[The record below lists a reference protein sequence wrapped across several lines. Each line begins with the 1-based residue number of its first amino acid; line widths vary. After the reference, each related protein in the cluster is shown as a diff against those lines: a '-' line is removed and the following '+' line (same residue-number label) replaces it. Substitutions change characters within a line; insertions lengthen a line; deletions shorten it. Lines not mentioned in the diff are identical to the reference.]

1 MFVHKD
7 IIIVFLFLFVVS
19 LILLIIFIKDLKII
33 SKSLQ
38 NFKGN
43 AVRSDKVFFFNLFQP
58 LIFNL
63 NLIIK
68 NLNEKS
74 KFSRLRI
81 FFYDYFFQFF
91 PDPLL
96 IIDQNNI
103 IIEMNEQAI
112 DFFGEDSKQKN
123 IFSAIRIPELS
134 SLIDES
140 VKQKKPVEKELNLIY
155 PKEKIFNIW
164 VSGRRDL
171 GKNKLN
177 FIRLFDATSQ
187 HNIQNI
193 QRDFIANASHE
204 LKTPIASIIGYC
216 ETLINESPK
225 KNSKKEEFLKTMFN
239 EASRMSSLVKDL
251 LSLTRIERI
260 EYIPP
265 EGKVNLNEIL
275 ENIRKICK
283 ERKFL
288 SKTKY
293 QFSIPKRKTE
303 IIGDESELEQVFFNI
318 IENALTH
325 SQSKKPVLIKL
336 MTKLNTVVFLVQD
349 FGIGISNQ
357 NIPMLTKRFYRIDTS
372 RPRDTGHTGLGLSIV
387 KHILNRHNAQLN
399 IQSEVNK
406 GSSFSITF
414 EKYKSS

>member
-1 MFVHKD
+1 M
-7 IIIVFLFLFVVS
+7 
-19 LILLIIFIKDLKII
+19 KDLKII

-38 NFKGN
+38 NFKGK
-43 AVRSDKVFFFNLFQP
+43 SISPSKVFFFSLFQP
-58 LIFNL
+58 IIFNL

-68 NLNEKS
+68 KLNDKS

-81 FFYDYFFQFF
+81 FFYDYFFKFF

-103 IIEMNEQAI
+103 IIEMNEQAV
-112 DFFGEDSKQKN
+112 DFFGENSKNRN
-123 IFSAIRIPELS
+123 IFSTLRIPELS

-155 PKEKIFNIW
+155 PKEKVFNIW

-171 GKNKLN
+171 GANKLS
-177 FIRLFDATSQ
+177 FIRLFDTTSQ
-187 HNIQNI
+187 HNIQDI

-216 ETLINESPK
+216 EALLDESSNK
-225 KNSKKEEFLKTMFN
+225 SSKKEDFLKTMSN
-239 EASRMSSLVKDL
+239 EANRMSSLVKDL

-260 EYIPP
+260 EHSPP
-265 EGKVNLNEIL
+265 EEEVNLIEIVK
-275 ENIRKICK
+275 NVRKTCK

-288 SKTKY
+288 SNIKY
-293 QFSIPKRKTE
+293 KFSIPKGKIK
-303 IIGDESELEQVFFNI
+303 IIGDKIELQQVFFNI
-318 IENALTH
+318 IENAITH
-325 SQSKKPVLIKL
+325 SQSKKPIEVKL
-336 MTKLNTVVFLVQD
+336 MSKLKKAIFVVED

-357 NIPMLTKRFYRIDTS
+357 NIPMLTKRFYRIDSS

-387 KHILNRHNAQLN
+387 KHILNRHNAELN
-399 IQSEVNK
+399 IQSEISK

-414 EKYKSS
+414 NKL

>member
-1 MFVHKD
+1 MFIHKD
-7 IIIVFLFLFVVS
+7 IIIVFLFIF
-19 LILLIIFIKDLKII
+19 LILLTLLVIFIKDLKII

-38 NFKGN
+38 SFKGKSI
-43 AVRSDKVFFFNLFQP
+43 RSDKIFFFNLFQP
-58 LIFNL
+58 IIFNT
-63 NLIIK
+63 NLIINK
-68 NLNEKS
+68 LNEKS
-74 KFSRLRI
+74 KSSRLRI

-103 IIEMNEQAI
+103 IIEMNEEAI
-112 DFFGEDSKQKN
+112 EFFGEDSKQKN
-123 IFSAIRIPELS
+123 IFSTLRIPELS

-140 VKQKKPVEKELNLIY
+140 VKQRRPIEKELNLIY
-155 PKEKIFNIW
+155 PREKVFNIW

-171 GKNKLN
+171 GKNKLS
-177 FIRLFDATSQ
+177 FIRLFDTTSQ
-187 HNIQNI
+187 HNIQDI

-204 LKTPIASIIGYC
+204 LKTPITSIIGYC
-216 ETLINESPK
+216 ETLLEESSK
-225 KNSKKEEFLKTMFN
+225 KNSKKEEFLKTISN
-239 EASRMSSLVKDL
+239 EANRMSSLVRDL

-260 EYIPP
+260 EHSPP
-265 EGKVNLNEIL
+265 EEKVNLVEIL
-275 ENIRKICK
+275 KNVKKIFK

-293 QFSIPKRKTE
+293 NISIPKRRVG
-303 IIGDESELEQVFFNI
+303 IIGDELELQQVFVNI
-318 IENALTH
+318 IENAITH
-325 SQSKKPVLIKL
+325 SQSKKPVQIKL
-336 MTKLNTVVFLVQD
+336 IQKSKTVIFQVQD

-399 IQSEVNK
+399 IQSEINK
-406 GSSFSITF
+406 GSIFSITF
-414 EKYKSS
+414 HKV

>member
-1 MFVHKD
+1 M
-7 IIIVFLFLFVVS
+7 
-19 LILLIIFIKDLKII
+19 KDLKII

-38 NFKGN
+38 NFKGK
-43 AVRSDKVFFFNLFQP
+43 SISPSKVFFFSLFQP
-58 LIFNL
+58 IIFNL

-68 NLNEKS
+68 KLNDKS

-81 FFYDYFFQFF
+81 FFYDYFFKFF

-103 IIEMNEQAI
+103 IIEMNEQAV
-112 DFFGEDSKQKN
+112 DFFGENSKNRN
-123 IFSAIRIPELS
+123 IFSTLRIPELS

-155 PKEKIFNIW
+155 PKEKVFNIW

-171 GKNKLN
+171 GANKLS
-177 FIRLFDATSQ
+177 FIRLFDTTSQ
-187 HNIQNI
+187 HNIQDI

-216 ETLINESPK
+216 EALLDESSNK
-225 KNSKKEEFLKTMFN
+225 SSKKEDFLKTMSN
-239 EASRMSSLVKDL
+239 EANRMSSLVKDL

-260 EYIPP
+260 EHSPP
-265 EGKVNLNEIL
+265 EEEVNLIEIVK
-275 ENIRKICK
+275 NVRKTCK

-288 SKTKY
+288 SNTKY
-293 QFSIPKRKTE
+293 KFSIPKGKIK
-303 IIGDESELEQVFFNI
+303 IIGDKIELQQVFFNI
-318 IENALTH
+318 IENAITH
-325 SQSKKPVLIKL
+325 SQSKKPIEVKL
-336 MTKLNTVVFLVQD
+336 MSKLKKAIFVVED

-357 NIPMLTKRFYRIDTS
+357 NIPMLTKRFYRIDSS

-387 KHILNRHNAQLN
+387 KHILNRHNAELN
-399 IQSEVNK
+399 IQSEINK

-414 EKYKSS
+414 NKL